1 MVTSRRSQ
9 SVGSVDADEIT
20 FVMFWMI
27 TGIIFY
33 SYMIGL
39 ITTFFS
45 ESDTKQTLLIKRLK
59 SLEEFCKDLNIED
72 ALQDDLAKALEYSS
86 TKLAYQWL
94 EPHKKIF
101 EDLPV
106 RLKFEFLTAIYGDII
121 YECPFF
127 PIEDI
132 GFIVRIVP
140 LLKPLFC
147 KAGTVLFKSYDF
159 SSQGKSRI
167 TKFSLS
173 TKAKSRCTST

>member
-1 MVTSRRSQ
+1 METSHLSLSVIRSHP
-9 SVGSVDADEIT
+9 DEIT

-27 TGIIFY
+27 TGIVFY

-39 ITTFFS
+39 ITTFFA
-45 ESDTKQTLLIKRLK
+45 ESDSKQSLLTKRLK

-72 ALQDDLAKALEYSS
+72 KLQDDLAKALEYSS

-101 EDLPV
+101 EELPV

-140 LLKPLFC
+140 LLKPMFC
-147 KAGTVLFKSYDF
+147 KAGTILFKTGDF
-159 SSQGKSRI
+159 SSQRSI
-167 TKFSLS
+167 FV
-173 TKAKSRCTST
+173 TSILDR